1 MPVPLQPPTCVRRL
15 WSGWGTRTCWRSTP
29 GLEVDRSALA
39 AEVVT
44 VVLQVN
50 GKVRE
55 QLEMPAGLSK
65 EALQEQVLAHEA
77 VAARLAGKE
86 ILKVIAVPDKLVNV
100 VVKP

>member
-1 MPVPLQPPTCVRRL
+1 M
-15 WSGWGTRTCWRSTP
+15 
-29 GLEVDRSALA
+29 
-39 AEVVT
+39 
-44 VVLQVN
+44 VLQVN

-55 QLEMPAGLSK
+55 QLEMPAGLSR